1 MGEQSTST
9 VGLLHKVLLG
19 LQYIKMLTL
28 SAKNCDYCKGFD
40 SSMMHV
46 H

>member
-1 MGEQSTST
+1 MGEQSTSKF
-9 VGLLHKVLLG
+9 GFLCHWDH
-19 LQYIKMLTL
+19 IKMLTL